1 MTGIIWCLYVFFFF
15 VCFANLSKHHLSL
28 SFSLRVCVCVC
39 VCESVK
45 RAAGDKELQR
55 HSSANECKLLWQP
68 RRVTPSVSSLL
79 NQPHFLFS
87 FSLLFSTL
95 SVSMAIHTLPTS
107 SLSLA
112 VTPFSSLVCSLVFP
126 VFRLFSPSPQPV
138 TPCRRHL
145 GTSYLLRGRQED
157 EPEIIPP
164 SVNMPFSSLCQA
176 R

>member
-1 MTGIIWCLYVFFFF
+1 M
-15 VCFANLSKHHLSL
+15 
-28 SFSLRVCVCVC
+28 CVCVC
-39 VCESVK
+39 VSVCLCMSVK

-95 SVSMAIHTLPTS
+95 SVSMAIHPLPKS

-112 VTPFSSLVCSLVFP
+112 VTPFPSLVCSLVFP
-126 VFRLFSPSPQPV
+126 VSPFSV
-138 TPCRRHL
+138 TPTHDSVSSPAPRNQLPPLRRAGRRARNYTSICQHAIL
-145 GTSYLLRGRQED
+145 FPLSGTLRH
-157 EPEIIPP
+157 
-164 SVNMPFSSLCQA
+164 VKSSFELTKL
-176 R
+176 